1 MENPH
6 APALHPAQL
15 PPGAKVGA
23 WRVLSLH
30 GQGTYGAVYR
40 AVSVGQE
47 EPVPVA
53 LKLALHQGDPRFT
66 REVTL
71 LSRLDH
77 PSIPRVLDHQHWRQP
92 NGAVYPY
99 FVMEWVDGLPLYAW
113 AGQHHPTSRQVLRLL
128 GQLAGALQDV
138 HAAGAVHRDVKGD
151 NVLMRHGDSRA
162 MLMDFGSANYRG
174 AARLTWQSQPPG
186 TPAYRSPEAWQFLL
200 RFGLASDEHYV
211 ATPADDVF
219 ALGVTA
225 YHLVTGEYPPSPEP
239 GQEEARAWDPE
250 GPGPKPP
257 HTLNPQVEPRLSALI
272 LRMLSANPKARGTA
286 AQLAEALE
294 LAVEQAGPEADQ
306 PLFESK
312 RQPIP
317 TPAKTEATGPMKESG
332 EHVGPRVEAL
342 TWLPWLASAA
352 VGLIVLA
359 WAWQRVDER
368 AERVFARVQAVPGLN
383 TPDAG
388 TSAVGESAK
397 QLPPDSKQ
405 PPADQQNVS
414 GDPPPELFPRQA
426 TPDEKGRCPFPG
438 QVPINGGCWVEH
450 PMSADACE
458 KNGYLFHQN
467 KCYAPSF
474 ALKRRRPTSSPTE
487 YR

>member
-1 MENPH
+1 MKNPH
-6 APALHPAQL
+6 ATACHPAQL

-23 WRVLSLH
+23 WRVVGLH

-40 AVSVGQE
+40 AVSVGQD

-53 LKLALHQGDPRFT
+53 LKVALHLGDARFT

-77 PSIPRVLDHQHWRQP
+77 PSIPRVLDHRHWKQP
-92 NGAVYPY
+92 TGAAYPY
-99 FVMEWVDGLPLYAW
+99 FVMEWVEGPPLYAW
-113 AGQHHPTSRQVLRLL
+113 AGEQNPTSRQVLRLL
-128 GQLAGALQDV
+128 GQLAGALQAV

-151 NVLMRHGDSRA
+151 NVLMRHEDSRA
-162 MLMDFGSANYRG
+162 MLVDFGSANYRG
-174 AARLTWQSQPPG
+174 AARLTWLTQPPG

-225 YHLVTGEYPPSPEP
+225 YRLVTGEYPPSPEP
-239 GQEEARAWDPE
+239 GQEEAHAWGPE
-250 GPGPKPP
+250 GSGPKPP
-257 HTLNPQVEPRLSALI
+257 HTINPKVEPRLSALI
-272 LRMLSANPKARGTA
+272 LRMLSADPKARGTA
-286 AQLAEALE
+286 AELAKALE
-294 LAVEQAGPEADQ
+294 LAAKQAGAKADQ
-306 PLFESK
+306 PLFERK
-312 RQPIP
+312 PQKLP
-317 TPAKTEATGPMKESG
+317 TLAKTEAMGL
-332 EHVGPRVEAL
+332 RVETL

-352 VGLIVLA
+352 VGLIVLV
-359 WAWQRVDER
+359 WAWRAVDER

-383 TPDAG
+383 MPDAG
-388 TSAVGESAK
+388 TSAVGDKAMK
-397 QLPPDSKQ
+397 LPPDSEQ
-405 PPADQQNVS
+405 PPADQDAVAE
-414 GDPPPELFPRQA
+414 DTPPELFPRQA
-426 TPDEKGRCPFPG
+426 IPDEKGRCPFPG
-438 QVPINGGCWVEH
+438 QVAINGGCWVEH

-458 KNGYLFHQN
+458 KNGYVIQRN

-487 YR
+487 SR